1 MNLQSLLGFHGLESA
16 RWHEMQKKA
25 LGEARDEF
33 EHEHSVKEGEA
44 YD

>member
-1 MNLQSLLGFHGLESA
+1 
-16 RWHEMQKKA
+16 MQEKA